1 MRYKKFGKTGLEVSE
16 ICLGTWGIGGAGWDA
31 HSDEERMDA
40 IKAALDCGINFI
52 DTAPAYNAKSRGNI
66 IRRDTALS
74 GGPETCYS

>member
-40 IKAALDCGINFI
+40 IKAALVAALILLIQHRRIMQEEQSNISARHCIVWG
-52 DTAPAYNAKSRGNI
+52 PGNM
-66 IRRDTALS
+66 LF
-74 GGPETCYS
+74 

>member
-40 IKAALDCGINFI
+40 IKAALDCGI
-52 DTAPAYNAKSRGNI
+52 GV
-66 IRRDTALS
+66 
-74 GGPETCYS
+74 